1 MDRCRETLAEGL
13 RAMDLP
19 YDDGKADSLL
29 DFIGLI
35 GKWNKAYNLTAIKEP
50 EDMVRLH
57 LLDSLSVLKHLEGAS
72 VLDIGTGAGLPGIPL
87 ALFAPEKK
95 FVLLDSNSKK
105 TRFVRQAVIE
115 LKLINVGV
123 WQGRIEDYTPEAP
136 FDCIVSRAFAG
147 IQDFIDVSERL
158 LNDKGSLLAMKGRY
172 PEDELKGVTWD
183 HRVYAVEIPGSSV
196 ERCLVKLKKRLI
208 NE

>member
-19 YDDGKADSLL
+19 CDEGKADSLL
-29 DFIGLI
+29 DFIRLI

-50 EDMVRLH
+50 EEMVRLH
-57 LLDSLSVLKHLEGAS
+57 LLDSLSVLKHLEGPS

-115 LKLINVGV
+115 LKLKNVGV

-147 IQDFIDVSERL
+147 IQDFIDVS
-158 LNDKGSLLAMKGRY
+158 
-172 PEDELKGVTWD
+172 
-183 HRVYAVEIPGSSV
+183 
-196 ERCLVKLKKRLI
+196 
-208 NE
+208 